1 MHPPVTIWS
10 NGTEQV
16 RRNIEVTEC
25 TAFTRI
31 GDGGSSVRACGLV
44 VDGDLLVADWVVVW
58 VGGTRHYKMRE
69 GDDGVAILIDSTAG
83 VWKRFGVSS
92 ACASRE

>member
-31 GDGGSSVRACGLV
+31 GDGGSSVRACGRV